1 MGTLIE
7 EGISQRSRSW
17 PPNRLQTSLRLMSD
31 TRKNWSAAHEGK
43 FVLIHGNEIAGVW
56 DTYQD
61 ALGAGYRQFG
71 LDPFLVKQILSIERV
86 QFFTRD
92 LSLPHADLDVTA

>member
-1 MGTLIE
+1 MTATDPLAKE
-7 EGISQRSRSW
+7 LATYERCKED
-17 PPNRLQTSLRLMSD
+17 LLRD
-31 TRKNWSAAHEGK
+31 HEGK
-43 FVLIHGNEIAGVW
+43 FVLIHGDDVAGAW

-61 ALGAGYRQFG
+61 ALGAGYREYG
-71 LDPFLVKQILSIERV
+71 LEPFLVKQVLAIERV